1 MPSICLGSG
10 EPITRNPAHH
20 QWILMA
26 TTAFWDA
33 YIRGDEAA
41 AAWLRSDALKNLT
54 SGACAVERK

>member
-1 MPSICLGSG
+1 
-10 EPITRNPAHH
+10 
-20 QWILMA
+20 MA